1 MSPTRNIENIL
12 LWPVHTFDNAI
23 HFEIYALLGLLGL
36 GGAFILLI
44 ISMVQQTRREPRHPI
59 LTMIEV
65 PALFL
70 PFVIGLAGLDIE
82 ETFITLYILIYGLLS
97 LGILITYFAPKRK
110 PFHLA
115 WIIPIITVFGYWNI
129 FIFGTIVALM

>member
-1 MSPTRNIENIL
+1 MRTLENVL
-12 LWPVHTFDNAI
+12 LWPAYTFDNAI
-23 HFEIYALLGLLGL
+23 NYEIYALLGLLGL
-36 GGAFILLI
+36 GGALILLI
-44 ISMVQQTRREPRHPI
+44 VSMIQQTKREPRHPI
-59 LTMIEV
+59 LTMIQV

-70 PFVIGLAGLDIE
+70 PFIIGLAGLDIE
-82 ETFITLYILIYGLLS
+82 ETFITFYILIYGLLS